1 MNLTYPILA
10 TNKNI
15 IITTHYG
22 PDGDAIG
29 SSLALYIHL
38 KNLGYNVHVLIP
50 SKCPE
55 FLSFL
60 PFTETLINFEEEEEK
75 AKKLIQEADI
85 IYCLDYNHFSRTR
98 EMQSHLEEAKGKK
111 ILIDHHLFPDEN
123 AFDFSWSNPEA
134 SSTCEM
140 IYYYIFNHK
149 GAEAF
154 TLEMMQLLYTGLVT
168 DTGSFRFDRVS
179 GDVHRIL
186 AFFKDQGLEHTPIH
200 EKLFNT
206 WSENRLRFLGHI
218 LANRLQTLKEHSW
231 SYIYITEEDF
241 KQFNTRKEDIEGF
254 VNYGL
259 SIQGINRTVLFS
271 QRGNDEVRLSFRS
284 NVDYDVREIAA
295 NYFNGGGHKNAAGG
309 TFYGNIEDAIQYF
322 KKEIIN

>member
-1 MNLTYPILA
+1 MNLTYPLLD

-38 KNLGYNVHVLIP
+38 KNLGHTVHAITP

-75 AKKLIQEADI
+75 AKGLIQAADI

-98 EMQSHLEEAKGKK
+98 AMQSFLEEAKGKK
-111 ILIDHHLFPDEN
+111 ILIDHHLFPELE
-123 AFDFSWSNPEA
+123 AFDFNWSNPEA

-149 GAEAF
+149 GAKAF
-154 TLEMMQLLYTGLVT
+154 SLEMMQLLYTGLVT

-218 LANRLQTLKEHSW
+218 LANRLKTLEKHSW

-241 KQFNTRKEDIEGF
+241 KQFNMRKEDIEGF

-271 QRGNDEVRLSFRS
+271 QRGDDEVRLSFRS
-284 NVDYDVREIAA
+284 NVDYDIREIAA